1 MQRCLVANRGE
12 IAIRII
18 QACHELGMEA
28 VAVYSTV
35 DAEAAHVARA
45 DRAFP
50 LGGATS
56 ADSYLRIQ
64 RLIEIALEAGCDCL
78 HPGYGFLS
86 EEPEFARAV
95 QEAGLTWVGPHSE
108 AMRIMA
114 VKTDALATL
123 AGTGIPTLPRYIPDS
138 EVALRKYR
146 AEAERIGY
154 PLLVKSASGGGGR
167 GIRMVRQVEDLEE
180 ALVVAQRE
188 AKRSFG
194 DGRLYLERNL
204 EGARHVEVQ
213 IAADLQGNY
222 RHLYERDCSLQRRRQ
237 KIVEEAPAF
246 GISAEQRQE
255 ICTAAITV
263 AQAVQY
269 DNLGTVEFLLTDTG
283 EFFFLEMNT
292 RLQVEHPVTEM
303 ICGVDLVTLQFRLA
317 GGEAMP
323 FAQDDIQ
330 TRGHAI
336 QCRVYAEA
344 PAESFRPDTGTVTQL
359 FIPNGAGIR
368 WDSAISKG
376 DEVSP
381 HYDSLLGKLVVHDE
395 TRSAAIH
402 KMAEALKQVAILGV
416 ETNVNLLQDLL
427 KRHEV
432 QEGGV
437 DTGFVERILMELL
450 EQEECQLPAEVLLA
464 AQLSEATP
472 VMKKDGAGRKGPW
485 EVADRFRIG
494 KSNYDC

>member
-1 MQRCLVANRGE
+1 
-12 IAIRII
+12 
-18 QACHELGMEA
+18 
-28 VAVYSTV
+28 
-35 DAEAAHVARA
+35 
-45 DRAFP
+45 
-50 LGGATS
+50 
-56 ADSYLRIQ
+56 
-64 RLIEIALEAGCDCL
+64 
-78 HPGYGFLS
+78 
-86 EEPEFARAV
+86 
-95 QEAGLTWVGPHSE
+95 
-108 AMRIMA
+108 
-114 VKTDALATL
+114 
-123 AGTGIPTLPRYIPDS
+123 
-138 EVALRKYR
+138 
-146 AEAERIGY
+146 
-154 PLLVKSASGGGGR
+154 
-167 GIRMVRQVEDLEE
+167 MVRQVEDLEE

-330 TRGHAI
+330 PRGHAI

-344 PAESFRPDTGTVTQL
+344 PGQR
-359 FIPNGAGIR
+359 
-368 WDSAISKG
+368 
-376 DEVSP
+376 
-381 HYDSLLGKLVVHDE
+381 
-395 TRSAAIH
+395 
-402 KMAEALKQVAILGV
+402 
-416 ETNVNLLQDLL
+416 
-427 KRHEV
+427 
-432 QEGGV
+432 
-437 DTGFVERILMELL
+437 
-450 EQEECQLPAEVLLA
+450 
-464 AQLSEATP
+464 LST
-472 VMKKDGAGRKGPW
+472 
-485 EVADRFRIG
+485 
-494 KSNYDC
+494 

>member
-35 DAEAAHVARA
+35 DAESAHVARA
-45 DRAFP
+45 DRAIP
-50 LGGATS
+50 LDGATS
-56 ADSYLRIQ
+56 ADSYLQIQ
-64 RLIEIALEAGCDCL
+64 RLVEVALEAGCDCV

-114 VKTDALATL
+114 VKTDALAALVHTD
-123 AGTGIPTLPRYIPDS
+123 IPTLPRYTPDTA
-138 EVALRKYR
+138 EVEFRKYR
-146 AEAERIGY
+146 AEANRIGF
-154 PLLVKSASGGGGR
+154 PLMVKAASGGGGR
-167 GIRMVRQVEDLEE
+167 GIQMVYQVDYLEE
-180 ALVVAQRE
+180 ALAVAQRE

-194 DGRLYLERNL
+194 DGRLYLERYL
-204 EGARHVEVQ
+204 EGARHIEVQ
-213 IAADLQGNY
+213 IAADQQENY

-237 KIVEEAPAF
+237 KIIEEAPAV
-246 GISAEQRQE
+246 GISEERRQE
-255 ICTAAITV
+255 ICTAAIT
-263 AQAVQY
+263 AARAVEY
-269 DNLGTVEFLLTDTG
+269 DNLGTVEFLLTDAG
-283 EFFFLEMNT
+283 EFYFLEMNT
-292 RLQVEHPVTEM
+292 RLQVEHPVTEV
-303 ICGVDLVTLQFRLA
+303 ICGVDLVKLQFRLA

-323 FAQDDIQ
+323 FAQVEIRP
-330 TRGHAI
+330 RGHAI

-344 PAESFRPDTGTVTQL
+344 PGESFRPDTGTITQL
-359 FIPNGAGIR
+359 HTPSGAGIR
-368 WDSAISKG
+368 WDSAITKG
-376 DEVSP
+376 NEVSL

-395 TRSAAIH
+395 TRSAAIR

-427 KRHEV
+427 QRHEV

-437 DTGFVERILMELL
+437 DTGFVERVFPDLL
-450 EQEECQLPAEVLLA
+450 DQEECQVPAEVLLA

-472 VMKKDGAGRKGPW
+472 VVKEDGPGGKGPW

-494 KSNYDC
+494 DVQS